1 MNSLKTNQG
10 LDEKNSFIIRN
21 TAGTYS
27 SVCLLHSQELGYQK
41 DYSIKFSGEDAS
53 GIFKTFAGSI
63 VFDEQNLAA
72 STFNVTIDVA
82 SINTGNGMQNKHAK
96 GAEWFD
102 AEKYPQ
108 IVFKSS
114 KISKAGSGWQTTGTL
129 EMRGVKK
136 EVTIPFTFVPKG
148 NDAVF
153 SGTFNVN
160 RSDFGIGKPA
170 TGAAAMIKL
179 EVYVP
184 VTKK

>member
-1 MNSLKTNQG
+1 MKKIVL
-10 LDEKNSFIIRN
+10 SFATLLAL
-21 TAGTYS
+21 TAVFAFS
-27 SVCLLHSQELGYQK
+27 IASNWAVKS

-53 GIFKTFAGSI
+53 GIFKTFTGNI
-63 VFDEQNLAA
+63 VFDEKNLAT
-72 STFNVTIDVA
+72 SKFSVNIDVN

-96 GAEWFD
+96 GDEWFD
-102 AEKYPQ
+102 AARFPQ
-108 IVFKSS
+108 IVFNSS
-114 KISKAGSGWQTTGTL
+114 KITKSATGWQATGTL

-136 EVTIPFTFVPKG
+136 EITIPFAFVPKG

-160 RSDFGIGKPA
+160 RNDYGIGKPA
-170 TGAAAMIKL
+170 SGNAGVIKI